1 MLIYF
6 IDILFFVKYLT
17 YLWNKISPK
26 LISWKT
32 FCKQLMIWWWRQSIR
47 GNIIMEV
54 NSSTKQSSL
63 SKEKIQK
70 KGFKVKVDQ
79 GEHHYR
85 R

>member
-1 MLIYF
+1 
-6 IDILFFVKYLT
+6 
-17 YLWNKISPK
+17 
-26 LISWKT
+26 
-32 FCKQLMIWWWRQSIR
+32 
-47 GNIIMEV
+47 MEV

-85 R
+85 RKIRSTKHSSLSKEKVKVKEKAKVKSGETSL